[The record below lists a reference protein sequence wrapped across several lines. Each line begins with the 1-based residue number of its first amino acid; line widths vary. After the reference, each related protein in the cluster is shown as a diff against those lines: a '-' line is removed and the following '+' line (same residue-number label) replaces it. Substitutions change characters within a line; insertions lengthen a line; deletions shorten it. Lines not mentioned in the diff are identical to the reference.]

1 MILQATSF
9 FFPIVEYVPKP
20 LNAARVSILALRCRL
35 IVMWQQLSKDANISL
50 SGEDWDIGFH
60 SAPSAL
66 SPGGRGRSQVRM
78 FLGLLLSC

>member
-1 MILQATSF
+1 M
-9 FFPIVEYVPKP
+9 PKP

-66 SPGGRGRSQVRM
+66 SPGGRGRSQVRTVSW
-78 FLGLLLSC
+78 FATVLLNT